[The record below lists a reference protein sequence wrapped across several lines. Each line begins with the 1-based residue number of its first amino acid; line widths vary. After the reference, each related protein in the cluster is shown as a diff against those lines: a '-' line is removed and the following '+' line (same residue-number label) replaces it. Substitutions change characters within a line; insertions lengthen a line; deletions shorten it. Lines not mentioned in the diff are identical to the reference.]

1 MCGISAY
8 LIATNVGRCVP
19 SGKGA
24 APKVE
29 LQPLGTPAKMQRV
42 AGARNIAVG
51 LWRSR
56 PAIVCDIIYI
66 AAPWMQ
72 HAYL

>member
-8 LIATNVGRCVP
+8 LIATNIGRRMP
-19 SGKGA
+19 SVKVT

-29 LQPLGTPAKMQRV
+29 LQPLGTSAKMQRIT
-42 AGARNIAVG
+42 GARHIAVR
-51 LWRSR
+51 LWRGR
-56 PAIVCDIIYI
+56 PAIVYDIIYI

-72 HAYL
+72 RADM